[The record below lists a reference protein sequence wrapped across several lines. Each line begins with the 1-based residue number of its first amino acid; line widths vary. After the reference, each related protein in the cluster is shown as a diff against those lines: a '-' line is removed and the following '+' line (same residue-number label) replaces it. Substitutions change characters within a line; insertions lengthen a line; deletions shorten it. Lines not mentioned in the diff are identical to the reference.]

1 MKSHDYSN
9 MCGKDLVES
18 LRKDNLWGNIRRCA
32 KTDPALQEQLDKI
45 VVYYRL
51 KYEQRRR

>member
-1 MKSHDYSN
+1 MKTSEQE
-9 MCGKDLVES
+9 MKDLVAE
-18 LRKDNLWGNIRRCA
+18 LREQRLWGGIHRHA
-32 KTDPALQEQLDKI
+32 QTDPYLKEQLDKI

>member
-1 MKSHDYSN
+1 MKLPAEEK
-9 MCGKDLVES
+9 KDLIEE
-18 LRKDNLWGNIRRCA
+18 LREQRMWHRIHIHA
-32 KTDPALQEQLDKI
+32 KTDQYLQEQLDKI

>member
-1 MKSHDYSN
+1 MSSELIEQLKEQRMWGDIHRLAEKDPYI
-9 MCGKDLVES
+9 KDL
-18 LRKDNLWGNIRRCA
+18 
-32 KTDPALQEQLDKI
+32 LDKV